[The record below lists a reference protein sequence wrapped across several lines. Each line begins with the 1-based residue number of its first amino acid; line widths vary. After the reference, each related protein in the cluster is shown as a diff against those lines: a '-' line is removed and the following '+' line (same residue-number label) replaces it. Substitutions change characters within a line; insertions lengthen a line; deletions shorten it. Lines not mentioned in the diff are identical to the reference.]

1 MKQNY
6 DEIYKSLIDYNS
18 NISQLIGKTYDYELG
33 SFRID
38 SIDAKGNCEVVLFPK
53 PSIVNIKC
61 VFSIKDENF
70 D

>member
-6 DEIYKSLIDYNS
+6 DEIYKSLIDYNG

-38 SIDAKGNCEVVLFPK
+38 SIDAKGNCEVILFPQ
-53 PSIVNIKC
+53 PSNVKITC

>member
-6 DEIYKSLIDYNS
+6 DEIYKSLIDYNG

-38 SIDAKGNCEVVLFPK
+38 SIDAKGNCEVILFP
-53 PSIVNIKC
+53 
-61 VFSIKDENF
+61 
-70 D
+70 